1 MMSQRSP
8 SADRRPELW
17 TLLFSPDTYEDDDAF
32 RSRLSNT
39 AQRGL
44 LGAGLIGLLGIGLHL
59 LAAGMTAETVTWALA
74 TPPDPDALFLSH
86 SLALAGLCLSLLG
99 LSQLNSSLTV
109 RRSAGT
115 IVLLLAA
122 AIVLHWKGR
131 AGVYGSEYVLII
143 YFLATIAV
151 PYKPWH
157 ILGIGAGLGSLYLGL
172 APPELSWT
180 DNFSSVAH
188 WLPLS
193 IVAGAVATGA
203 SALLYA
209 HRHAH
214 HRTRREAQQNL
225 ADREELLDSIAQ
237 NIPEGIYRSTADREL
252 VYANEAFLELFGYD
266 TLAQLREADPSDLY
280 ANPEVRESLI
290 ASEQTTGAIDGKE
303 VTYRRRDGSTFT
315 GLLNTRTVHTAQGDV
330 KYHDGVITDVSHL
343 KRKERALVEAKD
355 EAERA
360 HELLQTILN
369 NVPVMID
376 FYDRDGTLVMIN
388 DHWEEVLGW
397 NEEELLNGSS
407 PQELIYADQKEK
419 QDARAFLDEAPDEWR
434 DYTLRTKEGDTVDT
448 TWTAVRL
455 PDDRRIGIGMDI
467 TNRKAYEQA
476 LRDQRDRFT
485 TLFENLPTPVVHG
498 VFQKDDRDTITIRDV
513 NAAFEE
519 VFGYEAATLRGEDLD
534 ALIVPSDQREKAR
547 NLNRHALENGTLET
561 EVRRRTADGLRVF
574 RVQAA
579 LREKSEGVVETY
591 AIYSDIT
598 ERKNMEE
605 KLRAREE
612 WLRSITQNISDG
624 IFRSTPE
631 QGLVYVNQ
639 AYVDMFGY
647 DRAEE
652 LYEID
657 SIDMYADPDERERLL
672 AIENEKGEI
681 DGAEVEFQRKDGSTF
696 IGLLSSTV
704 VRDEDGTPR
713 YYDGAVTDITDR
725 KRRQEQLEAAKEE
738 AEEANRLKSAFLAN
752 MSHEI
757 RTPLTSI
764 IGFAEAIGDA
774 LSQFENESE
783 SSDSL
788 NGSAQDVHR
797 FAQLIERS
805 GQRLLETLNSV
816 LDLSKLEAGSM
827 HLDLREIDAVQ
838 EVEET
843 VELFEQ
849 RAAEKDVDMNAV
861 LPEDSLR
868 AWADRGALERV
879 LHNLL
884 SNAVKFTNPGGSV
897 TARAYADPD
906 TVTFEIEDTGVGIDP
921 EFLPHL
927 FDAFEQESTGPDRDH
942 EGSGLGMAVTKRLVD
957 RMDGTIEVD
966 SEPGEGTRFT
976 IELPAA

>member
-1 MMSQRSP
+1 MSQRLS
-8 SADRRPELW
+8 SADRLPELW
-17 TLLFSPDTYEDDDAF
+17 AFLFSPEALEDDSAF
-32 RSRLSNT
+32 RSRLSDA
-39 AQRGL
+39 AQLGL
-44 LGAGLIGLLGIGLHL
+44 LGAGLIGLLGVGLHL
-59 LAAGMTAETVTWALA
+59 LAAGMTAEVATWALVA
-74 TPPDPDALFLSH
+74 PRGPDALFLSH
-86 SLALAGLCLSLLG
+86 SLALVGLCLSLLV
-99 LSQLNSSLTV
+99 LPQLNSSLAV
-109 RRSAGT
+109 HRFAAT
-115 IVLLLAA
+115 IVTLLAA
-122 AIVLHWKGR
+122 AIVLHR
-131 AGVYGSEYVLII
+131 RALAGVYGGEYVLVM

-157 ILGIGAGLGSLYLGL
+157 ILGLGAGLGGLYLGL
-172 APPELSWT
+172 APAGPSWSGA
-180 DNFSSVAH
+180 FSFVAER
-188 WLPLS
+188 LPILA
-193 IVAGAVATGA
+193 VAGAVATGT

-209 HRHAH
+209 HRHAQH
-214 HRTRREAQQNL
+214 QTLQDAQKKL
-225 ADREELLDSIAQ
+225 ADQEELLDSIAQ
-237 NIPEGIYRSTADREL
+237 NIPEGIYRSTADRDL

-266 TLAQLREADPSDLY
+266 DLAQLQEAPPSALY

-290 ASEQTTGAIDGKE
+290 STEQKHGTIDGKE
-303 VTYRRRDGSTFT
+303 VTYQRRDGSTFT
-315 GLLNTRTVHTAQGDV
+315 GLLNTRTVHTAQGDI
-330 KYHDGVITDVSHL
+330 KYHDGVITDVSRL
-343 KRKERALVEAKD
+343 KQRERELVEAKD

-360 HELLQTILN
+360 YALLQTILN

-376 FYDRDGTLVMIN
+376 FYDRDGTLLMVN

-397 NEEELLNGSS
+397 NEEELKNGSS
-407 PQELIYADQKEK
+407 PQELIYVSDEDKHNAK
-419 QDARAFLDEAPDEWR
+419 AFLDDAPDEWR
-434 DYTLRTKEGDTVDT
+434 DYTLRTKEGQTVDT

-455 PDDRRIGIGMDI
+455 PDDRRIGIGVDI

-498 VFQKDDRDTITIRDV
+498 VLQKENPDTITVRGV

-519 VFGYEAATLRGEDLD
+519 VFGYETTALQGEELD
-534 ALIVPSDQREKAR
+534 DLIVPPDQREEAR
-547 NLNRHALENGTLET
+547 ALNRQALAEGTIET

-574 RVQAA
+574 RLQAA

-639 AYVDMFGY
+639 AYADMFGY
-647 DRAEE
+647 DCPAE

-672 AIENEKGEI
+672 AIENEEGEI
-681 DGAEVEFQRKDGSTF
+681 DGVEVEFQRKDGSTF
-696 IGLLSSTV
+696 TGLLSSTV
-704 VRDEDGTPR
+704 VRDDNGTPQ

-725 KRRQEQLEAAKEE
+725 KRRQERLQAAKEE

-774 LSQFENESE
+774 LSQLDLESE
-783 SSDSL
+783 SSNSL

-827 HLDLREIDAVQ
+827 RLDLRAMDAVE

-849 RAAEKDVDMNAV
+849 RAAEKDVEISAV
-861 LPEDSLR
+861 LPEHPLR
-868 AWADRGALERV
+868 VWADRGALERV

-884 SNAVKFTNPGGSV
+884 SNAVKFTDPGGSV
-897 TARAYADPD
+897 TARAYAGPD